1 MLINNRQRASIIET
15 PHASQIR
22 PLVDRTNSPITK
34 CSLAEETL
42 PPGASVGA
50 HHHETTEEIYYIL
63 SGTGV
68 MTIGD
73 ERQSVGAGDAIFI
86 PPGNVHSLRNAGDE
100 PMTLLLVCGPAY
112 SRDDHLMPE
121 KS

>member
-1 MLINNRQRASIIET
+1 MLINNRHQASVIKT
-15 PHASQIR
+15 PHDSQIR

-34 CSLAEETL
+34 CSLAEEVL

-73 ERQSVGAGDAIFI
+73 ERRAVGAGDAIFI
-86 PPGNVHSLRNAGDE
+86 PIGSVHTLTNTGDVA
-100 PMTLLLVCGPAY
+100 MTLLLVCGPAY
-112 SRDDHLMPE
+112 SRDDHLMRE
-121 KS
+121 G